1 MKSPAGKRWLAYAIV
16 AVVFTLL
23 GLLLAETELGTSA
36 KHATS
41 ELGSRAKRA
50 AFDTVARKTD
60 IRTRNLVLMEH
71 PALVE
76 AIRRGGAF
84 GGEFSWVVAQNM
96 FSRGEEAVEDA
107 KKKTEIVEVA
117 PRTWLIRLP
126 IVNAVLFETDAGLV
140 LVDTGMAPGGP
151 ALLQA
156 IRKVSDAPLHTVIY
170 THGHV
175 DHAYGTWALLEA
187 GESPEIVA
195 HEDLVLRFERYIRLR
210 GSIAKYMNQP
220 PEQLPENRDDLVW
233 PTRTFRDRLELQIG
247 GEAFILQHHR
257 GETDDHLY
265 VWVPGRKALASADY
279 YQGFLPNAGNGK
291 RVQRHPEEWAAAL
304 VEMAALDPEIL
315 LPAHGE
321 AISDPATIREN
332 LLVLAETL
340 QFIVDHTIDGL
351 NAGLRKDEIYRSL
364 RLPDHLANHPTMNV
378 QYVSPQDISK
388 MVIRRYTGWWDD
400 LPSRWT
406 PAPLEERAQVIVDLA
421 GGMSRLVARARE
433 AIETDLRLASHLA
446 DWAFLADPQNPEA
459 QQLVID
465 VYEQR
470 ILDEEANTQEMLIYL
485 DAMAA
490 ARQAQLGAPR

>member
-1 MKSPAGKRWLAYAIV
+1 
-16 AVVFTLL
+16 
-23 GLLLAETELGTSA
+23 
-36 KHATS
+36 
-41 ELGSRAKRA
+41 
-50 AFDTVARKTD
+50 
-60 IRTRNLVLMEH
+60 MEH

-96 FSRGEEAVEDA
+96 FSRREDALEDA

-117 PRTWLIRLP
+117 PRTWFIRLP
-126 IVNAVLFETDAGLV
+126 LVNSALFETDAGLV

-151 ALLQA
+151 ALLEA
-156 IRKVSDAPLHTVIY
+156 IRELSDAPLHTVIY

-187 GESPEIVA
+187 GENPEIVA

-220 PEQLPENRDDLVW
+220 PEQLPEDRDDLVW
-233 PTRTFRDRLELQIG
+233 PTRTFRDRLELSIG
-247 GEAFILQHHR
+247 GETFVLQHHR
-257 GETDDHLY
+257 GETDDQLY

-321 AISDPATIREN
+321 AITDPATIREN

-351 NAGLRKDEIYRSL
+351 NAGLRQDEIYRSL
-364 RLPDHLANHPTMNV
+364 RLPDDLANHPTMNV

-406 PAPLEERAQVIVDLA
+406 PAPLEDRARAIVDLA

-433 AIETDLRLASHLA
+433 AIETDLRLASHLT
-446 DWAFLADPQNPEA
+446 DWAFLADPRSPEA

-465 VYEQR
+465 VYERR

-490 ARQAQLGAPR
+490 ARQAQLGEAR